1 MSLWIGF
8 FPSFTAR
15 MALSML
21 TDVLEH
27 NARTLRVPPTARA
40 AQGGQPPQAWDILV
54 ANMTREEF
62 LRELDDILELASGT
76 LNGAE
81 KLEEL
86 EQWNSM
92 AMISFIALADN
103 NGTTVSPRLIA
114 KCATINDLLELAQVN
129 GS

>member
-1 MSLWIGF
+1 
-8 FPSFTAR
+8 
-15 MALSML
+15 
-21 TDVLEH
+21 
-27 NARTLRVPPTARA
+27 
-40 AQGGQPPQAWDILV
+40 
-54 ANMTREEF
+54 MTREEF

-114 KCATINDLLELAQVN
+114 MCATINDLLELAHVN
-129 GS
+129 GSPS